1 MRPGTRHCRS
11 TWKLIVR
18 KHIIVLAALASL
30 AVPAFA
36 GPCVALDYQ
45 EMKDMSADQLAKE
58 YCKLND
64 VLSENMDQ
72 TMANL
77 DTRYG
82 PKPYPNAQDNFDQC
96 HGQIERVER
105 VLESKGMQR
114 ESAIKVCNAI
124 HAEQKVKK

>member
-1 MRPGTRHCRS
+1 MVKIT
-11 TWKLIVR
+11 
-18 KHIIVLAALASL
+18 AALVLPCAF
-30 AVPAFA
+30 AAPAIA

-114 ESAIKVCNAI
+114 ESAIKVCNTI